1 MSVVGTSVLLG
12 TIACTARGTRSVVG
26 ATSGLLSTV
35 ACTASGSGS
44 VVGVAMSGGGGV
56 VMDGASGAPQSAAGS
71 FSAVR
76 RHCDC
81 SGWMCVGEF
90 KGIVWSSWRG

>member
-56 VMDGASGAPQSAAGS
+56 VCRLNQYHVSQSMNNRVNHDA
-71 FSAVR
+71 
-76 RHCDC
+76 
-81 SGWMCVGEF
+81 
-90 KGIVWSSWRG
+90 K